1 MKALNFAIV
10 GCGVIAL
17 THAKAMSQT
26 EECHLYA
33 VCDIIPEK
41 ADQFAADHGAEK
53 VYYDYHE
60 LLKDP
65 KVDVVCVCVPSGTH
79 GEVCIA
85 ASNAGKAIVCEKPME
100 ITPEK
105 IAEVIQ
111 VVEQNHTKMQCI
123 FQRRTMPV
131 ASAAGRCTAFSSG
144 GPCRWRSP

>member
-85 ASNAGKAIVCEKPME
+85 ASNALALLLVDSRAAANVFSDIS
-100 ITPEK
+100 
-105 IAEVIQ
+105 
-111 VVEQNHTKMQCI
+111 
-123 FQRRTMPV
+123 RRSFV
-131 ASAAGRCTAFSSG
+131 
-144 GPCRWRSP
+144 

>member
-111 VVEQNHTKMQCI
+111 VVE
-123 FQRRTMPV
+123 
-131 ASAAGRCTAFSSG
+131 
-144 GPCRWRSP
+144 

>member
-1 MKALNFAIV
+1 MKEMKALNFAIV

-65 KVDVVCVCVPSGTH
+65 KVDVVCVCVPSGLH
-79 GEVCIA
+79 CRFQCGE
-85 ASNAGKAIVCEKPME
+85 G
-100 ITPEK
+100 
-105 IAEVIQ
+105 
-111 VVEQNHTKMQCI
+111 H
-123 FQRRTMPV
+123 RL
-131 ASAAGRCTAFSSG
+131 
-144 GPCRWRSP
+144 